1 MDNIF
6 LLKST
11 RAHWS
16 WICNWAWVHD
26 RSICACLLQFHDCI
40 RRSIFCIGYSLSYF
54 FQMMKR
60 NNLIFIWTLTQKEN
74 HHFDTKR
81 NCFHFFLKCLTI
93 FFIRQKHM
101 SSRANVDFT
110 LTWTLTVRQG
120 DCHLKRPCMFLETW
134 IIEVLAYLHSWAL
147 AWYSALHRW
156 THVWSLCF
164 PLGRP

>member
-54 FQMMKR
+54 FKWWRETIWYSFEPWRKR
-60 NNLIFIWTLTQKEN
+60 KTITLTQKEIV
-74 HHFDTKR
+74 FI
-81 NCFHFFLKCLTI
+81 FFKCLTI

-134 IIEVLAYLHSWAL
+134 IIEVLAYLNS
-147 AWYSALHRW
+147 
-156 THVWSLCF
+156 
-164 PLGRP
+164 